1 MDNYEATVGLLEA
14 TKNVPSGNSVV
25 LAVGSERGWSPNER
39 DLFRQ
44 NNFILAHLGERPLRT
59 ETATIAA
66 ISVVSAAFEKERRS
80 R

>member
-1 MDNYEATVGLLEA
+1 MDNYEASVGLLEA
-14 TKNVPSGNSVV
+14 TRDKQTEKTFV
-25 LAVGSERGWSPNER
+25 LAVGSERGWSASER

-44 NNFILAHLGERPLRT
+44 SNFVLAHLGERPLRT

-66 ISVVSAAFEKERRS
+66 VSVVGQTLRS